1 MKKFEILRYIKKF
14 SVFILLIA
22 VIGSF
27 TIYFYG
33 KNNQQYTA
41 TTIIKYTNSAISSGL
56 APDGTPL
63 DVNEIY
69 SSTVI
74 SQAMDLLGLKNT
86 PEIIRSRCKVTPI
99 IPEEQQKTNDALA
112 EKGEEI
118 TYFPDTYK
126 IELMVD
132 NDKGAAYAR
141 NVLDAI
147 VESYFS
153 IYTEKYVEQRLS
165 SNPSKDLIERGYD
178 YYQCI
183 YMLEEDTT
191 KMIDF
196 LKSKQKFYSDFRS
209 SVTGYSFNDL
219 LDIYTNLKDYEVPQL
234 YAMVVDGPQ
243 VKNAEFLKKALVD
256 EIKQSE
262 NSELV
267 QLEKKDYLKNIID
280 NFSDKNE
287 SIMDYHYK
295 GQVGETSDTEYILKE
310 VYDNR
315 DSKDVQTTYDDMV
328 LEYVALDKAIK
339 EEAIRRESKASFL
352 KVLDN
357 VKSQSGTADSHQK
370 LENQINNYEQKL
382 AQTYTLVNDTSK
394 ELNRYLSADFFQIQN
409 SVSVAQKINLKQ
421 YVLLAIIFFLVVGV
435 IGAIVLGRL
444 TDIIEY
450 LLYVDKKTG
459 LPNRE
464 SCDNFMADMEKQT
477 LPDDYSGFVF
487 EFLNLASLNKQF
499 GYSVGDNVLKDFAD
513 LLKSTFT
520 PLGNVF
526 HNNKG
531 VFIGFIPQCSDKK
544 AEAILQAFDE
554 YIKEYNNLN
563 PNYAIEYKGA
573 STTSTNHEVYSVRDL
588 INKAFKKLKS
598 VQENKDN

>member
-74 SQAMDLLGLKNT
+74 AQAMELLGLKNT

-99 IPEEQQKTNDALA
+99 IPEEQQTINEALA

-132 NDKGAAYAR
+132 NDKGAVYAR

-147 VESYFS
+147 IESYFS

-165 SNPSKDLIERGYD
+165 SNPSKDLLEKGYD

-183 YMLEEDTT
+183 CMLEEDTT

-196 LKSKQKFYSDFRS
+196 LKSKQKLYSDFRS

-243 VKNAEFLKKALVD
+243 VKNAEYLKKALAD
-256 EIKQSE
+256 ESVVT
-262 NSELV
+262 SLRD
-267 QLEKKDYLKNIID
+267 LEEVTAKDVIDAAKAGDEVADKIFDKFCDYLGYSLAATAAVIDPEIFIIGGGV
-280 NFSDKNE
+280 SKA
-287 SIMDYHYK
+287 
-295 GQVGETSDTEYILKE
+295 GQVLVD
-310 VYDNR
+310 R
-315 DSKDVQTTYDDMV
+315 VQAYFKKYAWPGIRGI
-328 LEYVALDKAIK
+328 EFALA
-339 EEAIRRESKASFL
+339 
-352 KVLDN
+352 
-357 VKSQSGTADSHQK
+357 T
-370 LENQINNYEQKL
+370 
-382 AQTYTLVNDTSK
+382 
-394 ELNRYLSADFFQIQN
+394 
-409 SVSVAQKINLKQ
+409 
-421 YVLLAIIFFLVVGV
+421 
-435 IGAIVLGRL
+435 
-444 TDIIEY
+444 
-450 LLYVDKKTG
+450 
-459 LPNRE
+459 
-464 SCDNFMADMEKQT
+464 
-477 LPDDYSGFVF
+477 
-487 EFLNLASLNKQF
+487 
-499 GYSVGDNVLKDFAD
+499 
-513 LLKSTFT
+513 
-520 PLGNVF
+520 LGNDA
-526 HNNKG
+526 G
-531 VFIGFIPQCSDKK
+531 ICGAASIAIG
-544 AEAILQAFDE
+544 E
-554 YIKEYNNLN
+554 
-563 PNYAIEYKGA
+563 
-573 STTSTNHEVYSVRDL
+573 
-588 INKAFKKLKS
+588 
-598 VQENKDN
+598 